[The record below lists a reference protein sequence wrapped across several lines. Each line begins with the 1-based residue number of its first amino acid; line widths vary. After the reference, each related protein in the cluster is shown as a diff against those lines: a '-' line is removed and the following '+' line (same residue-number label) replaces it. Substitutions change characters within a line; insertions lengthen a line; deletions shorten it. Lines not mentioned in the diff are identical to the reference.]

1 MVQRGL
7 RVSRDFRVLGQLAG
21 GVRAEVVSSL
31 IPSEARKD
39 DKNRKPQLFN
49 MCLRGLCHQWIF
61 FFSLIMR
68 AVYTEQGLLVTDV
81 STGGKGFQP
90 RSWQCSLRGLS
101 TKFEGASWSYLHSP

>member
-1 MVQRGL
+1 MQRGL

-39 DKNRKPQLFN
+39 DKNRKLQLFN

-61 FFSLIMR
+61 FFFDHEGSLYRTRPTGDRCLNRGERIPAQEL
-68 AVYTEQGLLVTDV
+68 AVLI
-81 STGGKGFQP
+81 
-90 RSWQCSLRGLS
+90 
-101 TKFEGASWSYLHSP
+101 EGAFN